1 MQIASTCHSVASQM
15 LSRFDD
21 VRVCIQSSIA
31 SCGLLSDSMSRD
43 ACCTL
48 QDSKGTKRARVEKNS
63 GAFRFWHDERRFKGG
78 ADRCLVQQ
86 ALFEAGGVRTG
97 GYPKAAPVPGP
108 LGFQRHGDWDMLWSP
123 ARSALKA
130 MPLLKAGQ
138 LISAVPGMYCLT
150 KKRRLSTTLAA
161 AYGDEAWQLV
171 PQSYSL
177 PAELQE
183 WKQWLQQQEAHG
195 VDPGPWMLK
204 TAQHLGKGLVLLP
217 GQQAYQA
224 AVTPRLPSAKPF
236 VLAQRYVSNPLLIN
250 DCKFGIRLW
259 LLITGVDPCT
269 AYLHTQGL
277 VLFSTDSYDLGSLSD
292 DEGAAGRGHITNY
305 AQNVGGTVWNLV
317 MLKQHLGADVYK
329 RLWNKLVSS
338 AAHVACAAMGEVR
351 QEHAAGRVP
360 PNSTFELLGLD
371 YLVDEDMH
379 PWLLEVNGTPSLAV
393 DHGDAP
399 VEQLIH
405 DTKNAMVQDMVNI
418 LNCSRRFLARYG
430 QVKAG
435 SKLPAPQAAAVRATL
450 TRNDEASIRRRVEF
464 ELKHRG
470 GFLPLMGHYPVLKY
484 AGGVSSS
491 TGIQQ
496 QGSDAGNNAEQEP
509 PDAGQQIVASS
520 VSSSVADVNG
530 SGQPGSG
537 PAFSER
543 DKRLFVYMQSWWSK
557 QRKLL
562 ALRRKVAKQQ
572 AQQEATTGEAAPAEQ
587 MQQDTVVLDQTP
599 VAA

>member
-277 VLFSTDSYDLGSLSD
+277 VLFSTDRW
-292 DEGAAGRGHITNY
+292 E
-305 AQNVGGTVWNLV
+305 
-317 MLKQHLGADVYK
+317 QH
-329 RLWNKLVSS
+329 S
-338 AAHVACAAMGEVR
+338 ALTLPVLNWECAA
-351 QEHAAGRVP
+351 
-360 PNSTFELLGLD
+360 SFT
-371 YLVDEDMH
+371 
-379 PWLLEVNGTPSLAV
+379 
-393 DHGDAP
+393 
-399 VEQLIH
+399 
-405 DTKNAMVQDMVNI
+405 
-418 LNCSRRFLARYG
+418 
-430 QVKAG
+430 
-435 SKLPAPQAAAVRATL
+435 
-450 TRNDEASIRRRVEF
+450 
-464 ELKHRG
+464 
-470 GFLPLMGHYPVLKY
+470 
-484 AGGVSSS
+484 
-491 TGIQQ
+491 
-496 QGSDAGNNAEQEP
+496 
-509 PDAGQQIVASS
+509 
-520 VSSSVADVNG
+520 
-530 SGQPGSG
+530 
-537 PAFSER
+537 
-543 DKRLFVYMQSWWSK
+543 
-557 QRKLL
+557 
-562 ALRRKVAKQQ
+562 
-572 AQQEATTGEAAPAEQ
+572 
-587 MQQDTVVLDQTP
+587 
-599 VAA
+599 